1 MRKKLLAMG
10 ATGLAIGATAVG
22 LIYFKPTVDP
32 NVLSVSGNIEV
43 TDVEVS
49 FKLPGWVELRPAQEG
64 QFIRRGDPV
73 AQLESTELHKTVLAR
88 RAELT
93 AYQAEL
99 AALLAGSR
107 PEEIAESQATVRLAQ
122 AELNRLKLDYE
133 RARKLLGSKTI
144 SQEQYDSSLAS
155 YEVGQARRQQ
165 ASERLK
171 LVQKGPRQ
179 EEIDRARARV
189 EQVTQSVALAETR
202 LGYATLNAPI
212 GGIVLSENVEA
223 GEYVVPG
230 VPIVTVGD
238 LANSWLRAYV
248 NEPDLGRVKFGQAVC
263 VSTDTYPDK
272 VYVGT
277 VSFISS
283 QAEFTP
289 KNVQTADERV
299 KLVYRI
305 KVDIPNP
312 QMELKPG
319 MPADAAIW
327 LGDGVA
333 PCLPSE

>member
-1 MRKKLLAMG
+1 MRRKLLAVG
-10 ATGLAIGATAVG
+10 ATGLVIGATVFG
-22 LIYFKPTVDP
+22 FVYFKQTADP
-32 NVLSVSGNIEV
+32 NVLNVSGNIEV

-49 FKLPGWVELRPAQEG
+49 FKLPGWVEARPATEG
-64 QFIRRGDPV
+64 QFIQAGDPV
-73 AQLESTELHKTVLAR
+73 ARLDNTELREELLVR
-88 RAELT
+88 EAELA

-99 AALLAGSR
+99 AALVAGSR
-107 PEEIAESQATVRLAQ
+107 PEEIAEAQATVRLAQ
-122 AELNRLKLDYE
+122 AEFNRLKLDYE
-133 RARKLLGSKTI
+133 RVKTLLKSKTI

-165 ASERLK
+165 ASEQLK

-202 LGYATLNAPI
+202 LGYASLNAPI
-212 GGIVLSENVEA
+212 AGVVLSENVEA

-248 NEPDLGRVKFGQAVC
+248 NEPDLGRVKFGQPVC

-272 VYVGT
+272 VYVGR

-305 KVDIPNP
+305 KIDIPNP

-327 LGDGVA
+327 LGDGAA
-333 PCLPSE
+333 PCLP

>member
-1 MRKKLLAMG
+1 MKKRFIVVGSVGAIAVLAVLGIFYLQPEVNQNLLR
-10 ATGLAIGATAVG
+10 
-22 LIYFKPTVDP
+22 
-32 NVLSVSGNIEV
+32 VSGNIEV

-49 FKLPGWVELRPAQEG
+49 FKLPGWVEERPASEG
-64 QFIRRGDPV
+64 KFIQAGDLV
-73 AQLESTELHKTVLAR
+73 ARLDNSELRKESLVR
-88 RAELT
+88 QAELA

-99 AALLAGSR
+99 LALMAGSR
-107 PEEIAESQATVRLAQ
+107 PEEIAEAEATVRLAQ

-133 RARKLLGSKTI
+133 RAKTLLNSKTI

-165 ASERLK
+165 ALERLK

-179 EEIDRARARV
+179 QEIDRARARV
-189 EQVTQSVALAETR
+189 EQVTQLVALAEIR
-202 LGYATLNAPI
+202 LGYAMLNAPI
-212 GGIVLSENVEA
+212 GGMVLSENVEA

-248 NEPDLGRVKFGQAVC
+248 NEPDLGRVKFGQSVC

-272 VYVGT
+272 VYIGT

-289 KNVQTADERV
+289 KNVQTAAERV

-327 LGDGVA
+327 LGDGAA
-333 PCLPSE
+333 PCLP

>member
-1 MRKKLLAMG
+1 MNKKIIVFGSVITITAILALAFFYLQPEANPNLLR
-10 ATGLAIGATAVG
+10 
-22 LIYFKPTVDP
+22 
-32 NVLSVSGNIEV
+32 VSGNIEII
-43 TDVEVS
+43 DVEVS
-49 FKLPGWVELRPAQEG
+49 FKLPGWVEARPAYEG
-64 QFIRRGDPV
+64 QFIEAGDPV
-73 AQLESTELHKTVLAR
+73 ARLDNTELRKELLVR
-88 RAELT
+88 QAELA

-99 AALLAGSR
+99 AAFTAGSR
-107 PEEIAESQATVRLAQ
+107 PEEIAEAQATVRLAQ
-122 AELNRLKLDYE
+122 AELNRLKLDYD
-133 RARKLLGSKTI
+133 RARTLLDSKTI
-144 SQEQYDSSLAS
+144 SQEQYDGSLAA
-155 YEVGQARRQQ
+155 YEVGQARLQQ
-165 ASERLK
+165 ARERLK

-189 EQVTQSVALAETR
+189 EQITQSVALATIR

-212 GGIVLSENVEA
+212 DGVVLSKNVEA

-238 LANSWLRAYV
+238 IANSWLRAYV
-248 NEPDLGRVKFGQAVC
+248 NEPDLGRVKVGQAAC

-319 MPADAAIW
+319 MPADADIW
-327 LGDGVA
+327 LGDGAA
-333 PCLPSE
+333 PCLP

>member
-1 MRKKLLAMG
+1 MRKKLVVSGSVVAIAAVLALG
-10 ATGLAIGATAVG
+10 FLYLQPEI
-22 LIYFKPTVDP
+22 DP
-32 NVLSVSGNIEV
+32 DQLSVSGNIEV

-49 FKLPGWVELRPAQEG
+49 FKLPGWVENRPASEG
-64 QFIRRGDPV
+64 QFIQVGDPV
-73 AQLESTELHKTVLAR
+73 AQLDNTEYREEVLVR
-88 RAELT
+88 QAELA

-99 AALLAGSR
+99 AALTAGSR
-107 PEEIAESQATVRLAQ
+107 PEEIAEAQATVRLAQ

-133 RARKLLGSKTI
+133 RAKQLLGSKTI

-171 LVQKGPRQ
+171 LVQQGPRQ
-179 EEIDRARARV
+179 EEIQRARARV
-189 EQVTQSVALAETR
+189 EQVTQSVALAKTR
-202 LGYATLNAPI
+202 LGYTTLNAPI
-212 GGIVLSENVEA
+212 GGVVLSENVEA

-230 VPIVTVGD
+230 VPIITVGD

-248 NEPDLGRVKFGQAVC
+248 NEPDLGRVKTGQAVC

-272 VYVGT
+272 VYVGR

-319 MPADAAIW
+319 MPADATIW
-327 LGDGVA
+327 LGDGAA

>member
-1 MRKKLLAMG
+1 MNKKFVVVASAIAIAAVVALAYLYLQPEANPNLLR
-10 ATGLAIGATAVG
+10 
-22 LIYFKPTVDP
+22 
-32 NVLSVSGNIEV
+32 VSGNIEV

-49 FKLPGWVELRPAQEG
+49 FKLPGWVEARPASEG
-64 QFIRRGDPV
+64 QFIGAGDTV
-73 AQLESTELHKTVLAR
+73 ARLDNTELREELLVR
-88 RAELT
+88 QAELA

-99 AALLAGSR
+99 AALMAGSR
-107 PEEIAESQATVRLAQ
+107 PEEIAEAQATVRLAQ

-133 RARKLLGSKTI
+133 RARTLLKSKTI

-155 YEVGQARRQQ
+155 YEVGQARGQQ
-165 ASERLK
+165 ARERLK

-189 EQVTQSVALAETR
+189 EQVSQSVALAETR

-248 NEPDLGRVKFGQAVC
+248 NEPDLGRVNFGQSVC

-272 VYVGT
+272 IYAGT

-319 MPADAAIW
+319 MPADAVIW
-327 LGDGVA
+327 LGDGAA
-333 PCLPSE
+333 PCLP

>member
-1 MRKKLLAMG
+1 MNRKFI
-10 ATGLAIGATAVG
+10 AIGSVIAIAALAALVVF
-22 LIYFKPTVDP
+22 YFQPAANP
-32 NVLSVSGNIEV
+32 NLLSVSGNIEV

-49 FKLPGWVELRPAQEG
+49 FKLPGWVEARPAFEG
-64 QFIRRGDPV
+64 QFIQAGDPV
-73 AQLESTELHKTVLAR
+73 ARLDNTELREEVLVR
-88 RAELT
+88 QAELA
-93 AYQAEL
+93 AYHAEL

-107 PEEIAESQATVRLAQ
+107 PEEIAEAQATVRLAQ
-122 AELNRLKLDYE
+122 AELNLLRLDFD
-133 RARKLLGSKTI
+133 RAKTLLGSKTI
-144 SQEQYDSSLAS
+144 SQEQYDSSLAA
-155 YEVGQARRQQ
+155 YEVGQARLQQ
-165 ASERLK
+165 ARERLK

-189 EQVTQSVALAETR
+189 EQVTQSVALSETR

-212 GGIVLSENVEA
+212 AGVVLSENVEA

-230 VPIVTVGD
+230 VPIITVGD
-238 LANSWLRAYV
+238 LVNSWLRAYV
-248 NEPDLGRVKFGQAVC
+248 NEPDLGRVNVGQPVC

-272 VYVGT
+272 VYAGT

-312 QMELKPG
+312 EMELKPG

-327 LGDGVA
+327 LGDGAA
-333 PCLPSE
+333 PCLP